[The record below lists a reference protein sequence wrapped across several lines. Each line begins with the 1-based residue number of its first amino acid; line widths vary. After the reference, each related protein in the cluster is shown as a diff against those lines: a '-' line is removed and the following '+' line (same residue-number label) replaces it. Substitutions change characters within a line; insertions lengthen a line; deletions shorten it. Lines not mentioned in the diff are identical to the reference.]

1 MLTPTLSM
9 TPVRP
14 ENSSPPKPGQPDEAA
29 VREHVERVLCAPEFS
44 QSHRMQAFLRFVV
57 DETLAGRGAQ
67 LKAYTIGVSVY
78 RKGDGFD
85 PSTDPI
91 VRVDARRLRRKL
103 QAHYADAGAGE
114 RLRIDIPK
122 GQYAPR
128 FKWLNLDST
137 ESPVASIVTD
147 RPAVLVLPF
156 KNLSDDPEQLF
167 FCEGLTDEIINELSR
182 FPDVEVL
189 GRQTSFRLSDMRQD
203 LRLLSGEVGARFV
216 LSGTVRR
223 SHDRFRVNAS
233 LVDGTDRRQVWSE
246 SYTRDVTAQDII
258 EIQDEIT
265 RSVAANVAEPYGAIP
280 RLLTEGA
287 HQRKSESLTAY
298 EWVLRFYRYW
308 AEPLPDRYRA
318 LRDNLPTA
326 IELDPTN
333 ASIRAAYSLLC
344 ADAVRFFGDN
354 TRRKEEWLGCAVD
367 SARRAVEI
375 DSASAFTF
383 QALATA
389 LFHSKDLAGFGRAS
403 QQALK
408 LCPNHANLLADLAVM
423 KVCLGEWDEA
433 LSMTDRAMELN
444 PHHPAW
450 YHVVPSLY
458 AMFEGDLDTA
468 VRHAELQI
476 TPGLTLTRV
485 NAAIVH
491 EAAGNQSRVDEEL
504 KCVRDEQPSEL
515 SSFLL
520 ETTEIWNMHPKLA
533 DRYAALAG
541 AG

>member
-1 MLTPTLSM
+1 M
-9 TPVRP
+9 
-14 ENSSPPKPGQPDEAA
+14 
-29 VREHVERVLCAPEFS
+29 REHVERVLCAPEFN

-57 DETLAGRGAQ
+57 DETLAGRGEQ

-103 QAHYADAGAGE
+103 QAHYADSGAGE

-128 FKWLNLDST
+128 FKWLNRESI
-137 ESPVASIVTD
+137 ESPVPSSVTD

-156 KNLSDDPEQLF
+156 ENLSDDPEQLF

-189 GRQTSFRLSDMRQD
+189 GRQTSFRLSDERRD
-203 LRLLSGEVGARFV
+203 LRLLSSEVGARFV

-223 SHDRFRVNAS
+223 GRDRFRINAN
-233 LVDGTDRRQVWSE
+233 LVDGTDRRQVWAE

-265 RSVAANVAEPYGAIP
+265 RSVAAKVAEPYGVIP
-280 RLLTEGA
+280 RLLTEDA
-287 HQRKSESLTAY
+287 HQRKSENLTAY

-308 AEPLPDRYRA
+308 AEPLPDRYSA

-333 ASIRAAYSLLC
+333 ASIRAAYSLLA
-344 ADAVRFFGDN
+344 ADAVRFFGDATK
-354 TRRKEEWLGCAVD
+354 TRDEWLGCAVN
-367 SARRAVEI
+367 SARRAIEI

-389 LFHSKDLAGFGRAS
+389 LFHTKDMAGFERAS
-403 QQALK
+403 AK
-408 LCPNHANLLADLAVM
+408 AIRLCPNHANLLADLAVLKM
-423 KVCLGEWDEA
+423 CLGEWDEA
-433 LSMTDRAMELN
+433 SSMTERAIDLN

-450 YHVVPSLY
+450 YHVVPCLC
-458 AMFEGDLDTA
+458 ALFEGDLDSA
-468 VRHAELQI
+468 VHHAGLQV

-485 NAAIVH
+485 HAAIVYN
-491 EAAGNQSRVDEEL
+491 AIGDCSGAKEEL
-504 KCVRDEQPSEL
+504 ERAAEEQGVAL
-515 SSFLL
+515 GSFLL
-520 ETTEIWNMHPKLA
+520 EATDIWNMHPKIAERYRLLA
-533 DRYAALAG
+533 EQA
-541 AG
+541 

>member
-1 MLTPTLSM
+1 M

-14 ENSSPPKPGQPDEAA
+14 ENSSPSKPGQPDEAA
-29 VREHVERVLCAPEFS
+29 VREHVERVLSAPEFS
-44 QSHRMQAFLRFVV
+44 QSRRMQAFLRFVV
-57 DETLAGRGAQ
+57 DETLAGRGEQ

-78 RKGDGFD
+78 HKGAGFD

-114 RLRIDIPK
+114 RLRIDMPK

-128 FKWLNLDST
+128 FKWLNRDAAERT
-137 ESPVASIVTD
+137 TASSATD

-156 KNLSDDPEQLF
+156 ENLSDDPEQLF

-189 GRQTSFRLSDMRQD
+189 GRQTSFRLSGERRD
-203 LRLLSGEVGARFV
+203 LRLLSSEVGARFV

-223 SHDRFRVNAS
+223 GRDRFRINAS
-233 LVDGTDRRQVWSE
+233 LVDGADRRQVWAE
-246 SYTRDVTAQDII
+246 SYTRTVTAQDLI

-265 RSVAANVAEPYGAIP
+265 RSVAAKVAEPYGVIP
-280 RLLTEGA
+280 RLLTEDA

-308 AEPLPDRYRA
+308 AEPLPDRYSA
-318 LRDNLPTA
+318 LRDNLPAA

-333 ASIRAAYSLLC
+333 ASIRAAYSLLS
-344 ADAVRFFGDN
+344 ADAVRFFGDTN
-354 TRRKEEWLGCAVD
+354 RSREEWLGCAVE

-389 LFHSKDLAGFGRAS
+389 LFHSKDMAGFERAS
-403 QQALK
+403 AK
-408 LCPNHANLLADLAVM
+408 AIRLCPNHANLLADLAVLKM
-423 KVCLGEWDEA
+423 CLGEWEEA
-433 LSMTDRAMELN
+433 SSMTERAIELN

-450 YHVVPSLY
+450 YHVVPCLH
-458 AMFEGDLDTA
+458 AMFEGDLDRA
-468 VRHAELQI
+468 GRHADLQI

-485 NAAIVH
+485 NAAIVYA
-491 EAAGNQSRVDEEL
+491 AAGEDARARKEL
-504 KCVRDEQPSEL
+504 TCAQNEQLGEL
-515 SSFLL
+515 GLFIKD
-520 ETTEIWNMHPKLA
+520 TTDIWNLHPQLA
-533 DRYAALAG
+533 DQYLALAKDL
-541 AG
+541 